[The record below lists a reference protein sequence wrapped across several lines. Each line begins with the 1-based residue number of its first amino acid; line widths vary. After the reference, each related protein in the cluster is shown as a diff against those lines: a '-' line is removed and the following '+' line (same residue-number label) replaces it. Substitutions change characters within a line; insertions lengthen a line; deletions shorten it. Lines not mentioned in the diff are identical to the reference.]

1 MSRLARALLLSLAL
15 VAAPACER
23 ATGTDARAAAIEHKL
38 LVSCSCHPKKI
49 AGLPLEAEIRAA
61 IREGMAEG
69 LDDDA
74 VLWRVLQTHG
84 TALLAAGIQDLEAR
98 ATAFAAETGLVL
110 LAGLGVLLLQLRRRD
125 AEERGR

>member
-1 MSRLARALLLSLAL
+1 MSRFVRALLLAFAL

-23 ATGTDARAAAIEHKL
+23 AASADARAAAIEHKL

-49 AGLPLEAEIRAA
+49 AGLPLEKEIRAA

-69 LDDDA
+69 LDDDE

-84 TALLAAGIQDLEAR
+84 TALLAAGIHDLEAR
-98 ATAFAAETGLVL
+98 AAAFAAETGLVVV
-110 LAGLGVLLLQLRRRD
+110 AGLGVLLLQLRRRESD
-125 AEERGR
+125 

>member
-1 MSRLARALLLSLAL
+1 MTRFAHALLLSLAL
-15 VAAPACER
+15 LAAPACGR
-23 ATGTDARAAAIEHKL
+23 VTDVDARAAAIEHKL

-49 AGLPLEAEIRAA
+49 AGLPLEKEIRVA

-98 ATAFAAETGLVL
+98 ATAFAAETGVL
-110 LAGLGVLLLQLRRRD
+110 IFACLGVLLLQLRRGESD
-125 AEERGR
+125 

>member
-1 MSRLARALLLSLAL
+1 MNRFARALVLSLAL

-23 ATGTDARAAAIEHKL
+23 ATGADERAAAIEHKL
-38 LVSCSCHPKKI
+38 LASCSCHPKKI
-49 AGLPLEAEIRAA
+49 AGLPLEREIRTA
-61 IREGMAEG
+61 IREGMADG

-98 ATAFAAETGLVL
+98 AAAFAAETGAVVV
-110 LAGLGVLLLQLRRRD
+110 AGLGVLLLQLRRRD
-125 AEERGR
+125 AD

>member
-1 MSRLARALLLSLAL
+1 VNRFARALLLSLAL

-23 ATGTDARAAAIEHKL
+23 ATGSDARAASIEHKL
-38 LVSCSCHPKKI
+38 LASCSCHPKKI
-49 AGLPLEAEIRAA
+49 AGLPLEKEIRSA

-98 ATAFAAETGLVL
+98 AAAFAAETGVVIV
-110 LAGLGVLLLQLRRRD
+110 AGLGVLLLQLRRRD
-125 AEERGR
+125 AD

>member
-1 MSRLARALLLSLAL
+1 MNRLVRALTLSLAL
-15 VAAPACER
+15 LAAPACER
-23 ATGTDARAAAIEHKL
+23 APGADARAASIEHKL
-38 LVSCSCHPKKI
+38 LASCSCHPKKI
-49 AGLPLEAEIRAA
+49 AGLPLELEIRSA

-98 ATAFAAETGLVL
+98 AAAFAAETGVL
-110 LAGLGVLLLQLRRRD
+110 IVAGLGVLLLQLRRRESD
-125 AEERGR
+125 

>member
-1 MSRLARALLLSLAL
+1 MTRLTRALLLSLAL
-15 VAAPACER
+15 LALPACGR
-23 ATGTDARAAAIEHKL
+23 VTDVDARAAAIEHKL

-49 AGLPLEAEIRAA
+49 AGLPLEKEIRVA

-84 TALLAAGIQDLEAR
+84 TALLAAGIQDLESR
-98 ATAFAAETGLVL
+98 ATVFAAESGLVVV
-110 LAGLGVLLLQLRRRD
+110 AGLGVLLLQLRRRD
-125 AEERGR
+125 AD

>member
-1 MSRLARALLLSLAL
+1 MNRFARALLLSLAL

-23 ATGTDARAAAIEHKL
+23 ATGSDARAASIEHKL
-38 LVSCSCHPKKI
+38 LASCSCHPKKI
-49 AGLPLEAEIRAA
+49 AGLPLEKEIRFA

-98 ATAFAAETGLVL
+98 AAAFAAETGVVIV
-110 LAGLGVLLLQLRRRD
+110 AGLGVLLLQLRRRD
-125 AEERGR
+125 AD